1 MGPSVFRG
9 GIGMAEK
16 ERADPRC
23 LDVFTLKCIA
33 MAAMFCDHAWSTVAP
48 GSWVWLTCIGRIA
61 FPIFAFQL
69 AEGFQK
75 THDRGKYLRRMF
87 LFALISEIPFN
98 YLTEG
103 GPVNPFHQNVM
114 FTFCIALLAMTAIE
128 WGKTKGRVQYWVVL
142 VLSCLLGV
150 ALGFAAFVD
159 YFGYGVATV
168 LLFYLFHGKRFG
180 WIPEILGMW
189 YINWELGFPLAVA
202 GHELWLPEQ
211 GFALLA
217 LIPIFLYNG
226 KRGPHSKRI
235 QYACY
240 AFYPAHMVLLVG
252 LSYLI
257 R

>member
-87 LFALISEIPFN
+87 R
-98 YLTEG
+98 
-103 GPVNPFHQNVM
+103 
-114 FTFCIALLAMTAIE
+114 IALLAMTAIE

-189 YINWELGFPLAVA
+189 YINWELIGGLGFPLAVA